1 MQKKLIAKSLAASL
15 ALALVAGVN
24 TVPAQAAD
32 KELVVWADE
41 TRGPN
46 LTKTLAAK
54 SDWVSGYKITVK
66 SFSSFDALKDAVDK
80 STDLTGPD
88 IILGANDWVPTGA
101 KNGKLAPITL
111 PASVKARFTA
121 NQLFDLSYKGNLY
134 GVPLDIN
141 NVGMVYNENLVKS
154 APKTLGEMVSYYKAN
169 KDKKGLAAGLC
180 IAGGGTS
187 WGAHSVLSA
196 LGGSAY
202 RMKNGA
208 VDTSKDP
215 INPAELAKNIKAYLL
230 DADGKSNGFFPA
242 TDTGC
247 KDNYLAGKVP
257 FAIIGNWEWQDYMAQ
272 GFQMNL
278 MPVPGVKAGTYG
290 TMFASVSGAMLTSFA
305 AKRGVEVGA
314 KDLLINFFASTAGAV
329 AYQAIELRPPAEK
342 GAQTKVEFTA
352 QQNFGKAASK
362 AGIPQI
368 GAILNGAAGSKSYW
382 DLLPAFWTAV
392 LVNGKDP
399 QTEATKMNGF
409 FVKNVTEG
417 VKDL

>member
-1 MQKKLIAKSLAASL
+1 
-15 ALALVAGVN
+15 
-24 TVPAQAAD
+24 
-32 KELVVWADE
+32 
-41 TRGPN
+41 
-46 LTKTLAAK
+46 
-54 SDWVSGYKITVK
+54 
-66 SFSSFDALKDAVDK
+66 
-80 STDLTGPD
+80 
-88 IILGANDWVPTGA
+88 
-101 KNGKLAPITL
+101 
-111 PASVKARFTA
+111 
-121 NQLFDLSYKGNLY
+121 
-134 GVPLDIN
+134 
-141 NVGMVYNENLVKS
+141 
-154 APKTLGEMVSYYKAN
+154 
-169 KDKKGLAAGLC
+169 
-180 IAGGGTS
+180 
-187 WGAHSVLSA
+187 
-196 LGGSAY
+196 
-202 RMKNGA
+202 MKNGA

-215 INPAELAKNIKAYLL
+215 INPAELAKNIKTYLL

-305 AKRGVEVGA
+305 AKRGVEAGA

>member
-1 MQKKLIAKSLAASL
+1 MQKKLIAKGLASSLV
-15 ALALVAGVN
+15 LALVAGLN

-46 LTKTLAAK
+46 LTKVFAAK
-54 SDWVSGYKITVK
+54 GDWVSGYKITVK
-66 SFSSFDALKDAVDK
+66 AFSSFDALKDAVDK
-80 STDLTGPD
+80 ATDLTGPD
-88 IILGANDWVPTGA
+88 IIVGANDWVPTGA
-101 KNGKLAPITL
+101 KNGKLSPITL
-111 PASVKARFTA
+111 SSSVKSRFTA
-121 NQLFDLSYKGNLY
+121 NQLFDLSYKGSLY
-134 GVPLDIN
+134 GIPLDIN
-141 NVGMVYNENLVKS
+141 NVAMIYNEELVKS
-154 APKTLGEMVSYYKAN
+154 APKTLGEMVNYYKAN
-169 KDKKGLAAGLC
+169 KDKKKLAAGLC

-202 RMKNGA
+202 QMKNGT
-208 VDTSKDP
+208 VDTSKAP
-215 INPAELAKNIKAYLL
+215 INPADLAKNIKTYLL
-230 DADGKSNGFFPA
+230 DANGKSNGFFPA

-247 KDNYLAGKVP
+247 KDNYLDGKVP
-257 FAIIGNWEWQDYMAQ
+257 FAIIGNWEWQDYMGR

-278 MPVPGVKAGTYG
+278 MPVPGVKAGSSG

-305 AKRGVEVGA
+305 AKRGVEAGA
-314 KDLLINFFASTAGAV
+314 KDLLINFFASTAGAT

-342 GAQTKVEFTA
+342 GAQSKVEFTA

-368 GAILNGAAGSKSYW
+368 GSILNGTTGSKSYW

-392 LVNGKDP
+392 LVNGRDP
-399 QTEATKMNGF
+399 LTEATKMNNY
-409 FVKNVTEG
+409 FVKNITAG

>member
-1 MQKKLIAKSLAASL
+1 MAASL

-24 TVPAQAAD
+24 TVPAHAAD

-66 SFSSFDALKDAVDK
+66 AFSSFDALKEAVDK

-111 PASVKARFTA
+111 PASVKSRFTA

-141 NVGMVYNENLVKS
+141 NVGMVYNENLVKN

-169 KDKKGLAAGLC
+169 KDKKGLVAGLC

-208 VDTSKDP
+208 VDTTKDP
-215 INPAELAKNIKAYLL
+215 INPAELAKNIKTYLL

-305 AKRGVEVGA
+305 AKRGVEAGA

>member
-32 KELVVWADE
+32 KELVVWADD

-66 SFSSFDALKDAVDK
+66 AFSSFDALKEAVDK

-111 PASVKARFTA
+111 PASVKSRFTA

-141 NVGMVYNENLVKS
+141 NVGMVYNENLVKN

-169 KDKKGLAAGLC
+169 KTKKGLAAGLC

-215 INPAELAKNIKAYLL
+215 INPAELAKNIKTYLL

-305 AKRGVEVGA
+305 AKRGVEAGA

>member
-66 SFSSFDALKDAVDK
+66 AFSSFDALKEAVDK

-141 NVGMVYNENLVKS
+141 NVGMVYNENLVKN

-169 KDKKGLAAGLC
+169 KTKKGLAAGLC

-208 VDTSKDP
+208 VDTTKDP
-215 INPAELAKNIKAYLL
+215 INPAELAKNIKTYLL

-305 AKRGVEVGA
+305 AKRGVEAGA

>member
-1 MQKKLIAKSLAASL
+1 MQKKLLAKSLASAL
-15 ALALVAGVN
+15 ALALVAGLN
-24 TVPAQAAD
+24 TAPAQAAD

-46 LTKTLAAK
+46 LTKVFAAK
-54 SDWVSGYKITVK
+54 GDWVSGYKITVK
-66 SFSSFDALKDAVDK
+66 AFSSFDALKEAVDK
-80 STDLTGPD
+80 ATDLTGPD
-88 IILGANDWVPTGA
+88 IIVGANDWVSTGA

-111 PASVKARFTA
+111 SASVKSRFTS
-121 NQLFDLSYKGNLY
+121 NQLFDLSYKGSLY
-134 GVPLDIN
+134 GIPLDIN
-141 NVGMVYNENLVKS
+141 NVAMVYNEELVKN
-154 APKTLGEMVSYYKAN
+154 APKTLGEMVNYYKAN
-169 KDKKGLAAGLC
+169 KDKKGLVAGLC

-187 WGAHSVLSA
+187 WGAHSMLSA

-208 VDTSKDP
+208 VDTSKAP
-215 INPAELAKNIKAYLL
+215 INPAELAKNIKTYLL
-230 DADGKSNGFFPA
+230 DSNGKSNGFFPA

-257 FAIIGNWEWQDYMAQ
+257 FAVIGNWEWQDYMAQ

-290 TMFASVSGAMLTSFA
+290 TMFGSVSGALLTSYA
-305 AKRGVEVGA
+305 AKRGVEAGA

-342 GAQTKVEFTA
+342 GAQSKVEFTA
-352 QQNFGKAASK
+352 QQNFGKAAGK

-368 GAILNGAAGSKSYW
+368 GSILNGTTDSKSYW

-392 LVNGKDP
+392 LVNGRDP
-399 QTEATKMNGF
+399 QTEAKKMNDY
-409 FVKNVTEG
+409 FVKNITAG
-417 VKDL
+417 IKDL

>member
-46 LTKTLAAK
+46 LTKAFAAK
-54 SDWVSGYKITVK
+54 GDWVSGYKITVK
-66 SFSSFDALKDAVDK
+66 AFSSFDALKEAVDK

-111 PASVKARFTA
+111 SASVKERFTA
-121 NQLFDLSYKGNLY
+121 NQLFDLSYKGSLY
-134 GVPLDIN
+134 GIPLDIN
-141 NVGMVYNENLVKS
+141 NVGMVYNEDLVKN

-169 KDKKGLAAGLC
+169 KTKKGLAAGLC

-202 RMKNGA
+202 RMKNGS
-208 VDTSKDP
+208 VDSSKDP
-215 INPAELAKNIKAYLL
+215 INPAELAKNIKTYLL

-305 AKRGVEVGA
+305 AKRGVEAGA

-409 FVKNVTEG
+409 FVKNITEG